1 MIVTPSTQRIAGLD
15 GMRAIAVIAV
25 IWHHSHDGMTWLPL
39 SQHGFLGVDLFFVLS
54 GFLIT
59 HLLLQEREQTN
70 QISLSKFYA
79 RRSLRIFPLY
89 YAILAALALA
99 FLLLAPESSSLRTA
113 FFHELPYHA
122 TYTSNAI
129 ESSTFLA
136 ITWSLSTEEQFYL
149 LWPPILALLGMKSPL
164 LLLLALLANQAV
176 NFGLLDAELAAVGLP
191 YQSLHILQ
199 CTFTPI
205 LLGCL
210 GAFAIRS
217 QSQAAAWVRTHS
229 AAILWSS
236 ALVALAAANWPGD
249 VRGMPRLAFQLATA
263 VFLIALYFQQV
274 HPLTRALEL
283 RPLVYI
289 GMISYGIYLLHIIAI
304 EVARPAAASLNQGHG
319 WLLFALSAILS
330 VVLAAISFRFFE
342 TPILKLKSRF
352 RAS

>member
-1 MIVTPSTQRIAGLD
+1 MIATPSSQRIAGLD
-15 GMRAIAVIAV
+15 GVRAIAVMAV

-59 HLLLQEREQTN
+59 HLLLQEREQTSR
-70 QISLSKFYA
+70 ISLSKFYV

-89 YAILAALALA
+89 YALLAALAAA
-99 FLLLAPESSSLRTA
+99 FLLLAPETSPLRAA
-113 FFHELPYHA
+113 FFSELPYHA
-122 TYTSNAI
+122 TYTSNSI

-149 LWPPILALLGMKSPL
+149 LWPPILALLGMKSPY
-164 LLLLALLANQAV
+164 LLLLAVIANQAI
-176 NFGLLDAELAAVGLP
+176 NFGLLDTELARAGLP

-217 QSQAAAWVRTHS
+217 QDRAMEWLRQNS
-229 AAILWSS
+229 ATILWVSAMA
-236 ALVALAAANWPGD
+236 ALVSANWPGD
-249 VRGMPRLAFQLATA
+249 VRGMPRLVFQVSGAAFL
-263 VFLIALYFQQV
+263 LALYYQQL
-274 HPLTRALEL
+274 HPLTRALEI

-319 WLLFALSAILS
+319 WLLFTLSAALSIAM
-330 VVLAAISFRFFE
+330 AAISFRVFE
-342 TPILKLKSRF
+342 TPLLKLKSRF
-352 RAS
+352 RSA